1 MVLSGEKPVNKSE
14 RKTLANIVCCM
25 MYSFHS
31 TPEVV
36 SAGQEILREFPS
48 IGEELASLRVA
59 QAEVNVC
66 DVIVCEILK
75 LWDPDLFNKDIRDL
89 RDGTAD
95 TVGEIF
101 NTYLYNMEH
110 GGWDENI
117 LELENRIGLADDFR
131 ARQMV
136 KEIVESES
144 WADCVSESYGIGTR
158 EYNYLTYQ
166 Q

>member
-1 MVLSGEKPVNKSE
+1 MNKSE
-14 RKTLANIVCCM
+14 RKTLANIVCGM

-36 SAGQEILREFPS
+36 GAGEEILREFPS

-66 DVIVCEILK
+66 NVIVCEILK
-75 LWDPDLFNKDIRDL
+75 LWDPDLFNKEIRSL
-89 RDGTAD
+89 RDSTVD
-95 TVGEIF
+95 TVDEIF
-101 NTYLYNMEH
+101 NTYLYSMEH
-110 GGWDENI
+110 GSWDENI
-117 LELENRIGLADDFR
+117 LALENRVGSADDFR

-144 WADCVSESYGIGTR
+144 WAECVSEIYGIGTR
-158 EYNYLTYQ
+158 EYNYLTYKH
-166 Q
+166 